1 MRREGSRAC
10 KSDGALGDDP
20 LLEVLKCGGLHLVV
34 TTEVPI
40 GGGAVTVRVCARA
53 LGIVYGQDLALYK
66 YFIII
71 KNQATTICSVPS
83 KKKKKKKRREK
94 ALLLLLLL
102 LYFFTF
108 GVSQFLSD
116 NLKNKTIYIY
126 MSLDFCQTTLKYIF
140 R

>member
-71 KNQATTICSVPS
+71 KNQATTICTVPS
-83 KKKKKKKRREK
+83 KKKRRREK

-102 LYFFTF
+102 LIFFTF

-126 MSLDFCQTTLKYIF
+126 ICF
-140 R
+140 